1 MRGRF
6 LAVLVLGCVGLA
18 AAAGAANFSGTLYA
32 EGDAYPDLGV
42 GGGVVLT
49 LESEGWWVKNTT
61 TFDAWPDIADS
72 QTLEIERALGDLR
85 LLTAAGLSFTAATFG
100 LLDVALS
107 GDVWTA
113 GLPAADPQAEVTCTA
128 GAGVTIGG
136 GVDSYEFFDTT
147 LAVGD
152 HWITHS
158 VAFYANPAGV
168 ESYIDAFASV
178 FQTTIGEGDSAIS
191 VSLAAFAETYVLSL
205 EFSYAT
211 LKAKVGLGCASLT
224 GIVAYYGGSDVT
236 VTLRL
241 GVNFGPIAIGE

>member
-1 MRGRF
+1 MGGRF
-6 LAVLVLGCVGLA
+6 LAGLVLGCVGVA

-49 LESEGWWVKNTT
+49 LESEGWWAKNTT
-61 TFDAWPDIADS
+61 TFDVWPDIADS
-72 QTLEIERALGDLR
+72 QTLEIECTLGDLR
-85 LLTAAGLSFTAATFG
+85 LLTTAGFSFTAATFG
-100 LLDVALS
+100 PFDVGLS

-113 GLPAADPQAEVTCTA
+113 GLPAADPDVEVTCTA
-128 GAGVTIGG
+128 GAGVTIAG
-136 GVDSYEFFDTT
+136 GVDPYAFFDTT
-147 LAVGD
+147 LAIGD

-158 VAFYANPAGV
+158 VALYANPAGV
-168 ESYIDAFASV
+168 ESYVDAFVSV
-178 FQTTIGEGDSAIS
+178 FQTTIGEGDSATS
-191 VSLAAFAETYVLSL
+191 VSLAAFGEASVVPL

-211 LKAKVGLGCASLT
+211 LKARVGLGCASLT

-236 VTLRL
+236 VALRL